1 LDYKNK
7 SYKGNIKGI
16 EKSFFRIWLSD
27 NPVDK
32 DLKDALLVKLRKTI
46 FYKFLKQ

>member
-1 LDYKNK
+1 MNHLDYKNK

-16 EKSFFRIWLSD
+16 ELKKAFRIWLSD

-32 DLKDALLVKLRKTI
+32 DLKML
-46 FYKFLKQ
+46 Y